1 MIDFPVQVSDKPK
14 GIAVGA
20 AKECV
25 HTLSRVFYA
34 LKTSREQRMMT
45 LVQWE
50 PTHTLKKRRERQRE
64 RKRERKE
71 DGYTQSDPA
80 V

>member
-1 MIDFPVQVSDKPK
+1 MIDFTVQVSDKPK

-20 AKECV
+20 VKECV

-45 LVQWE
+45 LGTVE
-50 PTHTLKKRRERQRE
+50 TDVDLKRGGGIKERTIDTH
-64 RKRERKE
+64 
-71 DGYTQSDPA
+71 SDPT